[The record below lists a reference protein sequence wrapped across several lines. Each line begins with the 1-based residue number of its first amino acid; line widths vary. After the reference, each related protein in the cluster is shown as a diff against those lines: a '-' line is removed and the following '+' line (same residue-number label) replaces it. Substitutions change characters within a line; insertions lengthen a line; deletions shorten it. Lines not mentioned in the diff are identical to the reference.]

1 MPNRQTLVALG
12 CISAV
17 LAVAGV
23 SASASAAD
31 KASIEATYRQDR
43 ANCVAG
49 KTTNA
54 DIKTCLKEASAARYE
69 ALHGGLT
76 TPSPEVLAANTMHRC
91 QSQPIQD
98 REDCKLRM
106 SGEGTEEGS
115 VAQGAVVR
123 EMTTV
128 KIVPAAGPA
137 SAPR

>member
-1 MPNRQTLVALG
+1 MPNRYTLAAVG
-12 CISAV
+12 CVIAV
-17 LAVAGV
+17 LAI
-23 SASASAAD
+23 ASANAAD
-31 KASIEATYRQDR
+31 TASSIEATYRQDR
-43 ANCVAG
+43 ANCMAG

-54 DIKTCLKEASAARYE
+54 DQKTCLKEAAAARYE
-69 ALHGGLT
+69 AQHGGLT

-91 QSQPIQD
+91 ASQPIQD
-98 REDCKLRM
+98 REDCRLRM
-106 SGEGTEEGS
+106 SGEGVQEGS

>member
-1 MPNRQTLVALG
+1 MPNRHTLAAAG
-12 CISAV
+12 CIAAV
-17 LAVAGV
+17 LAI
-23 SASASAAD
+23 ASANAAD
-31 KASIEATYRQDR
+31 NASIEATYRQDR
-43 ANCVAG
+43 ANCLSG
-49 KTTNA
+49 NTTNA
-54 DIKTCLKEASAARYE
+54 DQKTCLKEAAAARFE
-69 ALHGGLT
+69 AKRGGLT

-98 REDCKLRM
+98 REDCRLRM
-106 SGEGTEEGS
+106 SGEGVQAGS